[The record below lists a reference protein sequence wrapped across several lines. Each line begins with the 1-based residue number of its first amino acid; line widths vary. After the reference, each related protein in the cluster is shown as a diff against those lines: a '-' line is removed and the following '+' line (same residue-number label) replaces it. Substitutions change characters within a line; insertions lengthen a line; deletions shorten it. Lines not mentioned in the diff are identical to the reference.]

1 MESRPQ
7 SIQSAAKTLLGAL
20 VEASHGRP
28 EVRDALRSLHTWLGH
43 QLDSSPGLLREKV
56 VHTADGRRVTTLD
69 HSIPSEP
76 VADLEM
82 VQRRAQWKG
91 DALRFALE
99 RRSSGGEGEELKATE
114 EKLRT
119 SLGSLP
125 ECYPWML
132 DGPMPLPAD
141 GPVGIAADAY
151 DALARVAEVAH
162 ELEIQSAG
170 LAPASDLL
178 YLMAEA
184 QSGVLVAVRNLG
196 LRGDSDQRDLFAW
209 LKDQTTRHRVYVD
222 RHMRL
227 DNPADPTK
235 AKDLLKR
242 INEGSDEFSKRVTAR
257 KERGTLLN
265 KLRYHAS
272 RAQDGELL
280 DGDRES
286 IASALEQWSSLG
298 LATRD
303 RTLVELAQ
311 ELACSH
317 ADDQELISVLN
328 PFLEGQAPKAAQ
340 PGNPDPPS
348 IPERDLQAESRD
360 LLADVSV
367 AGMYQEGDEVDFDSL
382 EKALCPKELI
392 QVAVQDLSDADA
404 VRTVVSG
411 LETDLILLGVRLEPD
426 AYSALKEVCTERELL
441 FVRLPDGYS
450 SDQVAK
456 QVLRQVG
463 WRLRKA
469 SVES

>member
-1 MESRPQ
+1 M
-7 SIQSAAKTLLGAL
+7 
-20 VEASHGRP
+20 EASHGRP

-56 VHTADGRRVTTLD
+56 VHAADGRRVTTLD

-99 RRSSGGEGEELKATE
+99 RRSSGGESAELKATE

-280 DGDRES
+280 DADRES
-286 IASALEQWSSLG
+286 ITSALEQWGSLG
-298 LATRD
+298 FATRD

-311 ELACSH
+311 ELAGSH
-317 ADDQELISVLN
+317 ADDQELIAVLT

-340 PGNPDPPS
+340 PGNPDPPAL
-348 IPERDLQAESRD
+348 PERDLQAESRD
-360 LLADVSV
+360 LLVDISV
-367 AGMYQEGDEVDFDSL
+367 AGMYQEGEEVDFDAL
-382 EKALCPKELI
+382 EEALCPKALI
-392 QVAVQDLSDADA
+392 QVAVKDLGDADA
-404 VRTVVSG
+404 IRTVVSG
-411 LETDLILLGVRLEPD
+411 LDTELILLGVRLEPD

-463 WRLRKA
+463 WRLRKD